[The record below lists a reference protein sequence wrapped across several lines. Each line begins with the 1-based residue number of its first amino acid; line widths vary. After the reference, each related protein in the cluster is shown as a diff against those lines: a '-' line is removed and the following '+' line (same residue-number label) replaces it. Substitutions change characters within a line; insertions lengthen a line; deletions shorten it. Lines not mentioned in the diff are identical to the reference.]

1 MSWGLRISA
10 VELEREY
17 LQNDLRFWQGAD
29 TVGLY
34 FWIICNAVQF
44 RVFNKVELSSCNW
57 LFHWR
62 TLPLMLLAALE
73 LVALASAQRWYRRH
87 RLSVMIAL
95 RLSRTA
101 SQLLA
106 YWILQPSDLFK
117 LSGGKE
123 TAGVTGFAAA
133 LLVLTPLTQMQQAL
147 SCLLPFRVMLPV
159 QLAAAALYFTIYL
172 PKQLCTLQLI
182 PALPE
187 LAHSWCDALAA
198 AMDQCMLLLAML
210 PGASGMA
217 SGCGSSR
224 VEALLLILLFFVLL
238 VVLFIPVAFAFMR
251 ELHHKLQYLREQQ
264 QCKVV
269 CAWDA
274 WGLDRRRASKVV
286 CGSSGATCAV
296 AVGAGGCRT
305 CNASAA
311 FG

>member
-1 MSWGLRISA
+1 MQREAKISWGLRISP

-29 TVGLY
+29 TVGY
-34 FWIICNAVQF
+34 TSGSFA
-44 RVFNKVELSSCNW
+44 
-57 LFHWR
+57 
-62 TLPLMLLAALE
+62 MLCTLE
-73 LVALASAQRWYRRH
+73 LVALAHAQQWYRRH
-87 RLSVMIAL
+87 RLSMMIAL

-101 SQLLA
+101 AQLLA

-198 AMDQCMLLLAML
+198 AMDQ
-210 PGASGMA
+210 S
-217 SGCGSSR
+217 
-224 VEALLLILLFFVLL
+224 
-238 VVLFIPVAFAFMR
+238 
-251 ELHHKLQYLREQQ
+251 
-264 QCKVV
+264 
-269 CAWDA
+269 
-274 WGLDRRRASKVV
+274 
-286 CGSSGATCAV
+286 AV
-296 AVGAGGCRT
+296 A
-305 CNASAA
+305 AA
-311 FG
+311 DEAAC

>member
-1 MSWGLRISA
+1 
-10 VELEREY
+10 
-17 LQNDLRFWQGAD
+17 
-29 TVGLY
+29 
-34 FWIICNAVQF
+34 
-44 RVFNKVELSSCNW
+44 
-57 LFHWR
+57 
-62 TLPLMLLAALE
+62 MLLAALE
-73 LVALASAQRWYRRH
+73 LVALARAQQWYRRSSGTGAAVVPAQQWYRRSSGTGAAVVPAQQWYRRH

-187 LAHSWCDALAA
+187 LAHSCW
-198 AMDQCMLLLAML
+198 
-210 PGASGMA
+210 
-217 SGCGSSR
+217 
-224 VEALLLILLFFVLL
+224 I
-238 VVLFIPVAFAFMR
+238 
-251 ELHHKLQYLREQQ
+251 
-264 QCKVV
+264 
-269 CAWDA
+269 
-274 WGLDRRRASKVV
+274 
-286 CGSSGATCAV
+286 T
-296 AVGAGGCRT
+296 
-305 CNASAA
+305 
-311 FG
+311 